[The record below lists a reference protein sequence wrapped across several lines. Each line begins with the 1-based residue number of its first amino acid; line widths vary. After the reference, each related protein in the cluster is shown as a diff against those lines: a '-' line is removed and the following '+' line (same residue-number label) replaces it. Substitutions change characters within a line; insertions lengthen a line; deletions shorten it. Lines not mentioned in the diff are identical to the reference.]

1 MKQKILSSFSNLKI
15 GILLFF
21 LISVIG
27 AQAQSAKTI
36 TGLVK
41 DNSGEPVIGV
51 NVTVKGNAALGTI
64 TDMEGR
70 YVLKIPRKKAILIY
84 TFIGYKMVE
93 KTIDAN
99 MTKLDVTLVEDN
111 ELLDEVVVV
120 GYGTMKKKD
129 VTGSVAHIGKEV
141 MEGRVATNL
150 VDFLTGSIAGVN
162 ISPSSSAAGGGSI
175 EVRGPAS
182 LKASTSP
189 LIVLDGVIFYGNI
202 ADINPNDIESMDV
215 LKDASSTAIYGAK
228 GSAGVIMITTKRGNT
243 DKPIINIS
251 AKIGA
256 TQAQFLPKLP
266 TAEQYIQRRSD
277 YWKSID
283 YFLPNSQQ
291 HETGYYDNPNY
302 LPEGVTQEQW
312 ANYDS
317 SFSGDYVETWMTRLG
332 FDPLEIENYKAG
344 KIVDWQDLVY
354 QTGLRQDYNVS
365 ASGKTPKT
373 NYYMSLGYT
382 NNEGVQ
388 VGDQFRT
395 VRARVNLDTDI
406 TKWLK
411 VGLNTQFA
419 NKGTDQISV
428 DAGGASAMSPFASVY
443 EEDGSIKVRP
453 WNDNRVTNPLL
464 SRSVDDKY
472 YRVQTLTSTVYGQLT
487 LPYGFSFQTNFN
499 VRYGWLK
506 DYYFTSDVH
515 PGVVSGGESTR
526 RDFSDYEWS
535 VDNMLKWSHTFSDIH
550 HIDATFVYTAE
561 KYQSWE
567 SKGNN
572 EGFQPNGAL
581 SYHGIQAGINP
592 VVNSNDEMQTG
603 NGLLAR
609 LNYSLLDR
617 YLFTT
622 SVRRDGF
629 SAFGQNNPYGV
640 FPAFAIGWRISEE
653 KFMKQLKPFDNLKL
667 RLSWGQNGNRDIGR
681 YASFSRLTITNTIEN
696 GINDKAV
703 YPSSLANSDLKW
715 ETTSAFNV
723 GLDFGL
729 FNNRLNG
736 TADVYHNKTTNLL
749 MDRSMPQISG
759 YGSIAA
765 NLGQINNK
773 GVELT
778 LTSVNINIPKKIY
791 WTTSFIY
798 STNKNTIKHLY
809 GKMVDVIDTEGNII
823 GQREDDDVQNGWYI
837 GHGIYDI
844 LDYKWIGIWQFGEEA
859 EAEKYGK
866 QPGDPKLLDVNGD
879 GVINTDDK
887 VWLGSST
894 PRNRMSIQS
903 NLRLFDCID
912 FSFLLRGEFDYLGVD
927 NLARNEDN
935 RFFYSSNSVWTEYWT
950 PWSPNSEYARLGADC
965 SNPTVNIYKKRNY
978 VKMQNMALTYTFP
991 KKFIKRLMIDNLKLS
1006 FNVDNAFVI
1015 SKWRTSDPTTKGV
1028 TPRIWTFGVNMTL

>member
-1 MKQKILSSFSNLKI
+1 M
-15 GILLFF
+15 
-21 LISVIG
+21 
-27 AQAQSAKTI
+27 SAYSQNVTI
-36 TGLVK
+36 KGQVVDPENIPL
-41 DNSGEPVIGV
+41 IGV
-51 NVTVKGNAALGTI
+51 NVVVKGTTTGVI
-64 TDMEGR
+64 TDLDGNFS
-70 YVLKIPRKKAILIY
+70 LSGKK
-84 TFIGYKMVE
+84 GY
-93 KTIDAN
+93 
-99 MTKLDVTLVEDN
+99 TLVFSYIGMVSQ
-111 ELLDEVVVV
+111 EVIFKGNPLHIVMQDDTKSLGEIVVV
-120 GYGTMKKKD
+120 GYGTMKRKD

-141 MEGRVATNL
+141 METKVATNI

-162 ISPSSSAAGGGSI
+162 ISPSSGAAGGGSI

-182 LKASTSP
+182 LKASTAP
-189 LIVLDGVIFYGNI
+189 LIVLDGVVFYGNL

-243 DKPIINIS
+243 NKPIINIS
-251 AKIGA
+251 ANIG
-256 TQAQFLPKLP
+256 TVQAQFVPKLATP
-266 TAEQYIQRRSD
+266 EQYIQRRSD
-277 YWKSID
+277 YWKTID
-283 YFLPNSQQ
+283 YFLPSSQM
-291 HETGYYDNPNY
+291 HGTGYYDNPNN
-302 LPEGVTQEQW
+302 LSEGVTQEQW
-312 ANYDS
+312 ANYDA

-344 KIVDWQDLVY
+344 RIVNWQDLVY
-354 QTGLRQDYNVS
+354 QTGLRQDYNASV
-365 ASGKTPKT
+365 SGKSSNT

-382 NNEGVQ
+382 NNEGFQ
-388 VGDQFRT
+388 VGDQFRA

-411 VGLNTQFA
+411 VGLNAQFA
-419 NKGTDQISV
+419 NKGTDEISV
-428 DAGGASAMSPFASVY
+428 DASAANVMSPFGSVY

-464 SRSVDDKY
+464 ARSVDDKY
-472 YRVQTLTSTVYGQLT
+472 YRTQNLTSTVFGKLT
-487 LPYGFSFQTNFN
+487 LPYGISFQTNFN
-499 VRYGWLK
+499 VRYGWIK
-506 DYYFTSDVH
+506 DYYFTSDEN
-515 PGVVSGGESTR
+515 PGVVAGGESTR
-526 RDFSDYEWS
+526 RDYSDYEWS
-535 VDNMLKWSHTFSDIH
+535 VDNMLKWNHTFGDIH
-550 HIDATFVYTAE
+550 NLDATFVYTAE

-567 SKGNN
+567 STGNN

-592 VVNSNDEMQTG
+592 VVNSNDEVQTG

-609 LNYSLLDR
+609 LNYSLMDR
-617 YLFTT
+617 YLLTA

-640 FPAFAIGWRISEE
+640 FSAFAAGWRISEE
-653 KFMKQLKPFDNLKL
+653 KFMKKLNFVDNLKL

-681 YASFSRLTITNTIEN
+681 YAAFSRLTITNAIEDGVN
-696 GINDKAV
+696 IKAV
-703 YPSSLANSDLKW
+703 YPSSLANNDLKW

-729 FNNRLNG
+729 LNNRLSG
-736 TADVYHNKTTNLL
+736 VVDVYHNKTTNLL
-749 MDRSMPQISG
+749 MDRSMPAITG
-759 YGSIAA
+759 YGSVAA

-773 GVELT
+773 GIELT
-778 LTSVNINIPKKIY
+778 LTSVNINIPKKVS
-791 WTTSFIY
+791 WSTSLIY
-798 STNKNTIKHLY
+798 SANRNTIKHLY
-809 GKMVDVIDTEGNII
+809 GNMVEALDENGNVI

-844 LDYKWIGIWQFGEEA
+844 LDYKWIGIWQLGEEQ
-859 EAEKYGK
+859 EADKYGK

-894 PRNRMSIQS
+894 PLYRMSLRS
-903 NLRLFDCID
+903 DLRLFNCVD
-912 FSFLLRGEFDYLGVD
+912 FSFVLRGEFDYLGID

-935 RFFYSSNSVWTEYWT
+935 RYFATSNSVWTEYWT
-950 PWSPNSEYARLGADC
+950 PWNPSNEYARLGADS

-978 VKMQNMALTYTFP
+978 VKMQNISLAYTFP
-991 KKFIKRLMIDNLKLS
+991 QKLVRKLMINNLKLS
-1006 FNVDNAFVI
+1006 FNVDNAFVL